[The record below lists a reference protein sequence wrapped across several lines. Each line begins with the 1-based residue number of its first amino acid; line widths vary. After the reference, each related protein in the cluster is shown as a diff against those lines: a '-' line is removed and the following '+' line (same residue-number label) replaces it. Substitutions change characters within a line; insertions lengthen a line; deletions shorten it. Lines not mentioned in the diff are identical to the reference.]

1 MNFRITLEEN
11 PNRAI
16 CQTIPDYDI
25 YLNGVKKG
33 KLTYNM
39 KGYIGYLPTPEGT
52 MLDIGERSLSVYK
65 KEISKLNKDAK
76 LIKGV

>member
-1 MNFRITLEEN
+1 MNFKLSIQEC

-25 YLNGVKKG
+25 FLNGEKVG

-39 KGYIGYLPTPEGT
+39 KGYIGYLPTPDGYK
-52 MLDIGERSLSVYK
+52 LNIGEKSLSTYK
-65 KEISKLNKDAK
+65 KEIANLNREAK
-76 LIKGV
+76 RMV